1 MQKKSNAKKSTK
13 ANKGT
18 KGTKAV
24 KVDKKAQAVALLTSF
39 PLSPD
44 ELRSGKRA
52 YVAKVGTKASKA
64 VARYAFQ
71 LALNSHKAAVIERIQ
86 AAELSSTRERTTKN
100 GTSGAVW
107 YRVA

>member
-1 MQKKSNAKKSTK
+1 MSKAKVTKSKTTKKSAKVAK
-13 ANKGT
+13 AE
-18 KGTKAV
+18 
-24 KVDKKAQAVALLTSF
+24 KVDKKASALALLLSL
-39 PLSPD
+39 PLSPED
-44 ELRSGKRA
+44 LRSGKKA
-52 YVAKVGTKASKA
+52 YVAKVGAKASKA

-86 AAELSSTRERTTKN
+86 EAELSSTRERTTKN